1 MYAGV
6 GSIEPVSISD
16 NVIVSKSI
24 LLNSLAAGVP
34 ANVMFMP

>member
-6 GSIEPVSISD
+6 GSIELVRVSD
-16 NVIVSKSI
+16 NVIASKFV
-24 LLNSLAAGVP
+24 LLDSLAAGVP